1 MDGRYGFLRL
11 EPKESEDA
19 GWIYAFGVY
28 YPRHQAIR
36 HHHSDWSRAVI
47 LAKRG
52 SAEVIDR
59 FGGMIAGRIHRRI
72 LASEDYVI
80 THVPAEPGTVQ
91 YLFGEYARGAPDLL
105 AESIHRNLGP
115 QRNVTLASLLVTVRP
130 KARKQHQCG
139 SPTERTANVRGLY
152 TVSDRSVILGRTIIL
167 VDDVLTT
174 GATMRECAQALWA
187 AGARNVMGVVLARTV
202 HGSDLDTGGMPE
214 MRDERMPE
222 YAMVAG

>member
-1 MDGRYGFLRL
+1 MEGRYGFLRL

-52 SAEVIDR
+52 AAEVIDR
-59 FGGMIAGRIHRRI
+59 FGGLIAGRIQQRI
-72 LASEDYVI
+72 LKSEDYVI
-80 THVPAEPGTVQ
+80 THVPADPGPVQ
-91 YLFGEYARGAPDLL
+91 YLFGEYGRGAPDLL

-115 QRNVTLASLLVTVRP
+115 RRNVTLAPLLVTVRA
-130 KARKQHQCG
+130 KGRKQHQCS
-139 SPTERTANVRGLY
+139 SPTERKANVKGLY
-152 TVSDRSVILGRTIIL
+152 AVSDPSVIPGRIIIL

-174 GATMRECAQALWA
+174 GATMRECARLLWA
-187 AGARNVMGVVLARTV
+187 EGARHVTGVVLARTV
-202 HGSDLDTGGMPE
+202 HGTEMDTGGMPE
-214 MRDERMPE
+214 IRDERMPE

>member
-1 MDGRYGFLRL
+1 MEGRYGFLRL

-28 YPRHQAIR
+28 YPRHQTVR
-36 HHHSDWSRAVI
+36 HNHSDWSRAVI

-52 SAEVIDR
+52 ALEVIDR
-59 FGGMIAGRIHRRI
+59 FGGMIAGRIQQRI
-72 LASEDYVI
+72 PKSEDYVI
-80 THVPAEPGTVQ
+80 THVPADPGPVQ
-91 YLFGEYARGAPDLL
+91 YLFGEFSRGAPDLL

-115 QRNVTLASLLVTVRP
+115 QRNVTLASLLVTGRT
-130 KARKQHQCG
+130 KDRKQHQCG
-139 SPTERTANVRGLY
+139 SPAERKANVKGLY
-152 TVSDRSVILGRTIIL
+152 AVSDCSVIPGRNIIL

-187 AGARNVMGVVLARTV
+187 AGARTVMGVVLARTV
-202 HGSDLDTGGMPE
+202 HGSELDTGWLPE
-214 MRDERMPE
+214 MKDERMPE